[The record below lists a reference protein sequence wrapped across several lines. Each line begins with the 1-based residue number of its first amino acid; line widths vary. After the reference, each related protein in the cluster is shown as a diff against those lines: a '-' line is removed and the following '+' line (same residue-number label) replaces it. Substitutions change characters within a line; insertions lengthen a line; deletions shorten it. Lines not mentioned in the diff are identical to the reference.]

1 MILLGVIQAFSHSFK
16 VPELGANFSA
26 KEIST
31 REPLN
36 KNSPNLLDFESS
48 RRGEKKRAPL
58 LCRGQ
63 AGLQHG
69 RSLRVCPANPHGLML
84 GNRRL
89 LQKYQ
94 PVKRNTCTSSA
105 YKNLTVPHKT
115 TKGSSWLL
123 RGVTEHHKYKFS
135 TLTSICEQ
143 PLARANAAQCVPE
156 VSPQRKPTCDALV

>member
-94 PVKRNTCTSSA
+94 PVAPTQIQLPSS
-105 YKNLTVPHKT
+105 
-115 TKGSSWLL
+115 
-123 RGVTEHHKYKFS
+123 
-135 TLTSICEQ
+135 
-143 PLARANAAQCVPE
+143 LARVPINSFSLGAPSKKE
-156 VSPQRKPTCDALV
+156 HMHQFCIQKSDCPPQNH